1 MKKKV
6 LALVLAAAMASSM
19 ATSVSVFAEA
29 ATETTAA
36 TAADLPAEPQF
47 EPNKDYDE
55 YTVVEYTIED
65 IQADLVC
72 TVSTNKDHTEFYLE
86 CNFYGDD
93 QMTKTTYDGKEY
105 TVEED
110 KTGFMKGDTPAI
122 LDKALEQNIW
132 VPIGDAAASDDA
144 SADKKEIKGVTEDQ
158 LPAEPM
164 FEANTDYD
172 KWTVVEYT
180 IEDIQADL
188 VCTVSAKEDNSE
200 FYLECN
206 FYGDDQMTKT
216 TYDGKE
222 YTVEEDKTGFMKG
235 DTPAILDKAIEQ
247 DLWVYFDNG
256 ADDADA
262 AEAADGEAT
271 AADLPAEA
279 QFEPNKDYDEY
290 TVVEYTI
297 EDIQADL
304 VCTVSTNKD
313 HTEFYLECNFYGDDQ
328 MTKTTYDGKEYT
340 VEEDKTGFM
349 KGDTPAI
356 LDKALE
362 QNIWV
367 PIGDAAASDDASA
380 DKKEIKG
387 VTEDQLPAEPMFEA
401 NTDYDKWTV
410 VEYTIEDIQADLV
423 CTVSAKE
430 DNSEFYL
437 ECNFYGDDQMTKTT
451 YDGKEYTVEEDK
463 TGFMKGDTPAILDK
477 AIEQDLWVY
486 FDNGADDADA
496 AEAADGEATAADLPA
511 EAQFEPNK
519 DYDEYTVVEYTIE
532 DIQADLVCTVS
543 TNKDH
548 TEFYLECN
556 FYGDDQMTKTTYDG
570 KEYTVEEDKTGF
582 MKGDTPAIL
591 DKALEQNIWVPIEK

>member
-144 SADKKEIKGVTEDQ
+144 KADDKKEIKGVTEDQ

-164 FEANTDYD
+164 FEANKDYD

-262 AEAADGEAT
+262 ADAEATDGAAAT

-313 HTEFYLECNFYGDDQ
+313 HT
-328 MTKTTYDGKEYT
+328 
-340 VEEDKTGFM
+340 
-349 KGDTPAI
+349 
-356 LDKALE
+356 
-362 QNIWV
+362 
-367 PIGDAAASDDASA
+367 
-380 DKKEIKG
+380 
-387 VTEDQLPAEPMFEA
+387 
-401 NTDYDKWTV
+401 
-410 VEYTIEDIQADLV
+410 
-423 CTVSAKE
+423 
-430 DNSEFYL
+430 EFYL

>member
-47 EPNKDYDE
+47 EPNKDYD
-55 YTVVEYTIED
+55 
-65 IQADLVC
+65 
-72 TVSTNKDHTEFYLE
+72 YL
-86 CNFYGDD
+86 
-93 QMTKTTYDGKEY
+93 
-105 TVEED
+105 
-110 KTGFMKGDTPAI
+110 
-122 LDKALEQNIW
+122 
-132 VPIGDAAASDDA
+132 
-144 SADKKEIKGVTEDQ
+144 
-158 LPAEPM
+158 
-164 FEANTDYD
+164 
-172 KWTVVEYT
+172 
-180 IEDIQADL
+180 
-188 VCTVSAKEDNSE
+188 
-200 FYLECN
+200 
-206 FYGDDQMTKT
+206 
-216 TYDGKE
+216 
-222 YTVEEDKTGFMKG
+222 
-235 DTPAILDKAIEQ
+235 
-247 DLWVYFDNG
+247 
-256 ADDADA
+256 
-262 AEAADGEAT
+262 
-271 AADLPAEA
+271 
-279 QFEPNKDYDEY
+279 
-290 TVVEYTI
+290 
-297 EDIQADL
+297 
-304 VCTVSTNKD
+304 
-313 HTEFYLECNFYGDDQ
+313 
-328 MTKTTYDGKEYT
+328 
-340 VEEDKTGFM
+340 
-349 KGDTPAI
+349 
-356 LDKALE
+356 
-362 QNIWV
+362 
-367 PIGDAAASDDASA
+367 
-380 DKKEIKG
+380 
-387 VTEDQLPAEPMFEA
+387 
-401 NTDYDKWTV
+401 TV

>member
-6 LALVLAAAMASSM
+6 LALVLAASM
-19 ATSVSVFAEA
+19 AASMAATVSVFAEA
-29 ATETTAA
+29 ATA
-36 TAADLPAEPQF
+36 TEADLPAEAQF
-47 EPNKDYDE
+47 EPNKDYDK

-72 TVSTNKDHTEFYLE
+72 TVSAKEDNSEFYLE

-93 QMTKTTYDGKEY
+93 QMTRTTYDGKEFK
-105 TVEED
+105 VEED
-110 KTGFMKGDTPAI
+110 KTGFMAGDTPAI
-122 LDKALEQNIW
+122 LQKAIDQNVW
-132 VPIGDAAASDDA
+132 VPMGDGAAADDAAADDTKADDA
-144 SADKKEIKGVTEDQ
+144 KEIKGVTEDK
-158 LPAEPM
+158 LPAEPQ
-164 FEANTDYD
+164 FEANKDYD

-222 YTVEEDKTGFMKG
+222 YKVEEDKTGFMAG

-256 ADDADA
+256 ADA
-262 AEAADGEAT
+262 AEATDNAAATDGAAAT

-328 MTKTTYDGKEYT
+328 MTKTTYDGKEYK

-349 KGDTPAI
+349 A
-356 LDKALE
+356 
-362 QNIWV
+362 
-367 PIGDAAASDDASA
+367 
-380 DKKEIKG
+380 
-387 VTEDQLPAEPMFEA
+387 
-401 NTDYDKWTV
+401 
-410 VEYTIEDIQADLV
+410 
-423 CTVSAKE
+423 
-430 DNSEFYL
+430 
-437 ECNFYGDDQMTKTT
+437 
-451 YDGKEYTVEEDK
+451 
-463 TGFMKGDTPAILDK
+463 
-477 AIEQDLWVY
+477 
-486 FDNGADDADA
+486 
-496 AEAADGEATAADLPA
+496 
-511 EAQFEPNK
+511 
-519 DYDEYTVVEYTIE
+519 
-532 DIQADLVCTVS
+532 
-543 TNKDH
+543 
-548 TEFYLECN
+548 
-556 FYGDDQMTKTTYDG
+556 
-570 KEYTVEEDKTGF
+570 
-582 MKGDTPAIL
+582 GDTPAIL

>member
-29 ATETTAA
+29 ATA
-36 TAADLPAEPQF
+36 TVADLPAEAQF
-47 EPNKDYDE
+47 EPNADYDE

-144 SADKKEIKGVTEDQ
+144 KADDKKEIKGVTEDQ

-164 FEANTDYD
+164 FEANKDYD

-262 AEAADGEAT
+262 ADAEATDGAAAT

-356 LDKALE
+356 LDKA
-362 QNIWV
+362 
-367 PIGDAAASDDASA
+367 
-380 DKKEIKG
+380 
-387 VTEDQLPAEPMFEA
+387 
-401 NTDYDKWTV
+401 
-410 VEYTIEDIQADLV
+410 
-423 CTVSAKE
+423 
-430 DNSEFYL
+430 
-437 ECNFYGDDQMTKTT
+437 
-451 YDGKEYTVEEDK
+451 
-463 TGFMKGDTPAILDK
+463 
-477 AIEQDLWVY
+477 IEQDLWVY

-496 AEAADGEATAADLPA
+496 ADAEATDGAAATAADLPA

-591 DKALEQNIWVPIEK
+591 DKAIEQNIWVTIEK

>member
-6 LALVLAAAMASSM
+6 LALVLAAAMAASM

-29 ATETTAA
+29 ATVTV
-36 TAADLPAEPQF
+36 ADLPAEAQF
-47 EPNKDYDE
+47 EPNADYDE

-132 VPIGDAAASDDA
+132 VPIGDAAASDDTK
-144 SADKKEIKGVTEDQ
+144 ADDAKEIKGVTEDK
-158 LPAEPM
+158 LPAEPQ
-164 FEANTDYD
+164 FEANKDYD

-262 AEAADGEAT
+262 ADAEATDGAAAT
-271 AADLPAEA
+271 AADLP
-279 QFEPNKDYDEY
+279 
-290 TVVEYTI
+290 V
-297 EDIQADL
+297 
-304 VCTVSTNKD
+304 
-313 HTEFYLECNFYGDDQ
+313 
-328 MTKTTYDGKEYT
+328 
-340 VEEDKTGFM
+340 
-349 KGDTPAI
+349 
-356 LDKALE
+356 
-362 QNIWV
+362 
-367 PIGDAAASDDASA
+367 
-380 DKKEIKG
+380 
-387 VTEDQLPAEPMFEA
+387 
-401 NTDYDKWTV
+401 
-410 VEYTIEDIQADLV
+410 
-423 CTVSAKE
+423 
-430 DNSEFYL
+430 
-437 ECNFYGDDQMTKTT
+437 
-451 YDGKEYTVEEDK
+451 
-463 TGFMKGDTPAILDK
+463 
-477 AIEQDLWVY
+477 
-486 FDNGADDADA
+486 
-496 AEAADGEATAADLPA
+496 

>member
-6 LALVLAAAMASSM
+6 LALVLAASM
-19 ATSVSVFAEA
+19 AASMAATVSVFAEA
-29 ATETTAA
+29 ATA
-36 TAADLPAEPQF
+36 TEADLPAEAQF
-47 EPNKDYDE
+47 EPNKDYDK
-55 YTVVEYTIED
+55 Y
-65 IQADLVC
+65 
-72 TVSTNKDHTEFYLE
+72 
-86 CNFYGDD
+86 
-93 QMTKTTYDGKEY
+93 
-105 TVEED
+105 
-110 KTGFMKGDTPAI
+110 
-122 LDKALEQNIW
+122 
-132 VPIGDAAASDDA
+132 
-144 SADKKEIKGVTEDQ
+144 
-158 LPAEPM
+158 
-164 FEANTDYD
+164 
-172 KWTVVEYT
+172 TVVEYT

-304 VCTVSTNKD
+304 VCTVS
-313 HTEFYLECNFYGDDQ
+313 
-328 MTKTTYDGKEYT
+328 
-340 VEEDKTGFM
+340 
-349 KGDTPAI
+349 
-356 LDKALE
+356 
-362 QNIWV
+362 
-367 PIGDAAASDDASA
+367 
-380 DKKEIKG
+380 
-387 VTEDQLPAEPMFEA
+387 
-401 NTDYDKWTV
+401 
-410 VEYTIEDIQADLV
+410 
-423 CTVSAKE
+423 AKE
-430 DNSEFYL
+430 DDSEFYL

-451 YDGKEYTVEEDK
+451 YDGKEYKVEEDK
-463 TGFMKGDTPAILDK
+463 TGFMAGDTPAILDK
-477 AIEQDLWVY
+477 ALEQDLWVY
-486 FDNGADDADA
+486 FDNGADDAEATDDA
-496 AEAADGEATAADLPA
+496 AATDGSAATAADLPA

-570 KEYTVEEDKTGF
+570 KEYKVEEDKTGF
-582 MKGDTPAIL
+582 MAGDTPAIL